1 MSGDSAQRA
10 ELLGEGATPD
20 LDRAS
25 RAAEPRGRLVS
36 NRHGLPHH
44 ATGDLARGGARTTP
58 RRAAAQRPAGASRVS
73 DSRGLLHC
81 APHRGTGDLGGASA
95 TPRRAA
101 VPQRPAGASRVSDSR
116 GLLHCAP
123 HRGTGDL
130 GGANATPRRAAVPQ
144 RPAGASRVSDS
155 RGSLHR
161 APHRGT
167 GDLAR
172 GGVSAARRVSD
183 RHCSLHRASRHRA
196 AEPRRPDSECGG
208 LSGRAHLLRAK
219 EPPSSVISSASARPG
234 RTRPRCLIAV
244 APGSN
249 GVRHH
254 EWRARD
260 GATLLPKKLP
270 LRLERSP

>member
-81 APHRGTGDLGGASA
+81 APHRGTGDLGGAS
-95 TPRRAA
+95 
-101 VPQRPAGASRVSDSR
+101 
-116 GLLHCAP
+116 
-123 HRGTGDL
+123 
-130 GGANATPRRAAVPQ
+130 ATPRRAAVPQ